1 MKAWALET
9 GRAAPRGGLVYTR
22 GTLPGSP
29 FLVGVGRCFFGR
41 GPVVGVCGVCFRVTK
56 WMLLV
61 ALSAL
66 LLVGFTVLG
75 ASEDLVVGIWL
86 IFFLVSCLVSFL
98 LAVAGLGL
106 AGRAFLAPGRG
117 VFSVCVLEVGRDT
130 LRVVTVPRGSERV
143 GGCVPA
149 LDGAGDGATVTFA
162 ALVVCLGSGG
172 WDETKATVV
181 APEPRV
187 LRGAVT
193 LPSAKDGEA
202 VVKFF
207 RP

>member
-1 MKAWALET
+1 M
-9 GRAAPRGGLVYTR
+9 YTR

-29 FLVGVGRCFFGR
+29 FLVGGDACFFGR
-41 GPVVGVCGVCFRVTK
+41 GPAVGVCGVCFRVTK
-56 WMLLV
+56 WTLLV
-61 ALSAL
+61 VLSVL

-75 ASEDLVVGIWL
+75 ASEDLLVDFWL
-86 IFFLVSCLVSFL
+86 IFLVSCLVSFL
-98 LAVAGLGL
+98 LVVAGLEL

-130 LRVVTVPRGSERV
+130 LRVVTVPRDSERA
-143 GGCVPA
+143 GGCVPG
-149 LDGAGDGATVTFA
+149 LDGAGDGATATFV

-172 WDETKATVV
+172 CGETKAVV

-193 LPSAKDGEA
+193 LPNAKDGVA